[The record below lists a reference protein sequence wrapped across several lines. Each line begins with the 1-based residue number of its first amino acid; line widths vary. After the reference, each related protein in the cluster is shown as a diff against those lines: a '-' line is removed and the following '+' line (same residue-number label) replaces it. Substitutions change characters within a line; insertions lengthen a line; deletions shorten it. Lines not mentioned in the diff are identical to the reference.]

1 MHLDYESFD
10 LRIESYAFQPPL
22 RIAGVNVSCMQRGLY
37 EYAYHR
43 ALESQLKGSSV
54 LLVAFSP
61 QNAPAFTLV
70 GGAIKIPRLDS
81 A

>member
-1 MHLDYESFD
+1 
-10 LRIESYAFQPPL
+10 
-22 RIAGVNVSCMQRGLY
+22 VNISCMQRGLY

-70 GGAIKIPRLDS
+70 A
-81 A
+81 